1 MREEYYNDYQ
11 PTADEIRSR
20 KKGINTKKEFRKKEK
35 ESLKARDI
43 SGSYRH

>member
-20 KKGINTKKEFRKKEK
+20 KKGINTKKEFRKKK
-35 ESLKARDI
+35 QRKSK
-43 SGSYRH
+43 GT

>member
-20 KKGINTKKEFRKKEK
+20 KKGINTKKRIQEEKTKKV
-35 ESLKARDI
+35 
-43 SGSYRH
+43 